1 VIFFAESAFDFDCLP
16 IRTPNSGNNLL
27 NFPLMPSQQAP
38 HGLDQAQDFQLI
50 TGVDSRELVVGQELF
65 TDTDAMT
72 DLREIF
78 EKDICALQN
87 NRVPPRLKPKFGD
100 YALELIECD
109 VDENIENA
117 SEEPDSEDE
126 P

>member
-1 VIFFAESAFDFDCLP
+1 
-16 IRTPNSGNNLL
+16 
-27 NFPLMPSQQAP
+27 MPSQQAP